1 MDRKHKALAMGL
13 GVGILLLLGCL
24 ALLGAATAGY
34 LDGVGTVSAQEG
46 EADVSQTVHGCA
58 VRGYWITWCM
68 HQEHG
73 WDKSGDPVVRA
84 TELTATGPTAWLTVR
99 CEPALA
105 RPLFQISFSILT
117 DPDKYSDLLDLDGQ
131 TGTLKVMTDPS
142 GDTAHFSGVL
152 FVQPTLYGIVL
163 HHNDSEAMDEFLV
176 NKGEDVVLEVEQWDQ
191 VPPAPFVIEGY
202 GDDSDLVPGHV
213 REACATPSN

>member
-1 MDRKHKALAMGL
+1 MDQKHKALAMGL

-46 EADVSQTVHGCA
+46 EADVPQTVHSCA
-58 VRGYWITWCM
+58 ARGAWITWCM

-84 TELTATGPTAWLTVR
+84 TEFSESGPTAWLTVR

-117 DPDKYSDLLDLDGQ
+117 DAGTYSDRLDSDGQ
-131 TGTLKVMTDPS
+131 TGTLKVTTDPS
-142 GDTAHFSGVL
+142 GDTSHFSGVL

-163 HHNDSEAMDEFLV
+163 HHNDSEAMHGYLV
-176 NKGEDVVLEVEQWDQ
+176 NKGEDVALEVEQWND
-191 VPPAPFVIEGY
+191 VSPSTFGIEGY
-202 GDDSDLVPGHV
+202 GDDPDLVPGHV
-213 REACATPSN
+213 RDACATPSN